1 MPSQISLKR
10 QVLLVPS
17 GENKKSFLPFFSS
30 SLHFDDKWRDEAV
43 LRLGPVQ
50 KG

>member
-1 MPSQISLKR
+1 MPSQISLRR
-10 QVLLVPS
+10 QELLVPS
-17 GENKKSFLPFFSS
+17 GENEIPFFSIL
-30 SLHFDDKWRDEAV
+30 LHFDDKWRDKAV